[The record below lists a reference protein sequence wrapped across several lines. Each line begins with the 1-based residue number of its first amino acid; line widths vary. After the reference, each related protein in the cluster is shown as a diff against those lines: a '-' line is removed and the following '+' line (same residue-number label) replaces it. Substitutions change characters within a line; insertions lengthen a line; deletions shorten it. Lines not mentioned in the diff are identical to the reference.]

1 MSIKILIDSASDL
14 NETDAKKLG
23 VYLLPI
29 KVQFGEE
36 EYLDGIDLLPSEF
49 YDKLTAAKE
58 LPKTSLINEY
68 QFEEEFKKQ
77 TANDDELIVITLS
90 SKLSG
95 TYRCAQKAAEKFN
108 GKVYVID
115 SLNATMGE
123 RVLADYALKLID
135 QRLSANEIA
144 DKLNE
149 AKSKINVVALVDTLK
164 YLKMGGRISA
174 ATALVGEMLSIKP
187 LISVIDGEVK
197 VWNKVR
203 GIKKAFSSIIEK
215 VNQKGG
221 IDFNMPFGLVWSG
234 NDDSNLKLF
243 YEKSKEL
250 WENNV
255 DEIPVSRI
263 GSTIGSHVGPGA
275 IGIVFFEK

>member
-1 MSIKILIDSASDL
+1 
-14 NETDAKKLG
+14 
-23 VYLLPI
+23 LPI

-36 EYLDGIDLLPSEF
+36 EYLDGVNLLPSEF
-49 YDKLTAAKE
+49 YNKLKSAKE

-77 TANDDELIVITLS
+77 TENNDELIVITLS

-123 RVLADYALKLID
+123 RVLADYALKLIE
-135 QRLSANEIA
+135 QGLSAKEIA
-144 DKLNE
+144 DDLNE

-234 NDDSNLKLF
+234 IDDSNLKLF

-255 DEIPVSRI
+255 DEIQVLRI
-263 GSTIGSHVGPGA
+263 GSTIGTHVGPGA